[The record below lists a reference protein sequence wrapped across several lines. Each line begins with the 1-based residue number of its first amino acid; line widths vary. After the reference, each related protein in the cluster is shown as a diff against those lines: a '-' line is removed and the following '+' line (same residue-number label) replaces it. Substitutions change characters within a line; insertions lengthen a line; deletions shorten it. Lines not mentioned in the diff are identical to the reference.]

1 VAPVT
6 RTPRITESPK
16 YLIKR
21 AQAALH
27 AALAPALREHGV
39 TIAQYAVLAV
49 LDEEPGL
56 SNADLARRA
65 FLTPQ
70 TMNQTLRGLEERH
83 WVTRRPHPG
92 HGRILQADLTRDGR
106 AALRACH
113 QAADAVEGQMIA
125 GLSPDDLGQLK
136 AALRACI
143 DALS

>member
-1 VAPVT
+1 MAPVT

-56 SNADLARRA
+56 SNADLARQA

>member
-1 VAPVT
+1 MAPVT